1 MSNDILELGKTL
13 FSSLNCRKDSV
24 IKRSLLFDGFSTFE
38 DKPVDINL
46 AHQWQN
52 RVVHIKVRQL
62 ATGQEILKL
71 L

>member
-1 MSNDILELGKTL
+1 MSNYILELGKTL

-24 IKRSLLFDGFSTFE
+24 IERSLLFDGFSTFE
-38 DKPVDINL
+38 DEPVDINL

-52 RVVHIKVRQL
+52 RIVHIEVGQL
-62 ATGQEILKL
+62 ATSKEILKL